1 MTVVLM
7 TIRLRAGR
15 VAKASCPL
23 LLLRGDCMPLL
34 TKCTAPRLA
43 VKVIH
48 TSRAGIKSSDTVCSV
63 RDALPSTGQT
73 CGKEVA
79 SSATAPRATLRAA
92 LSKDSSTSVILS

>member
-1 MTVVLM
+1 MLAGIRCRKDIRWKDRKVLE
-7 TIRLRAGR
+7 
-15 VAKASCPL
+15 KWQ
-23 LLLRGDCMPLL
+23 
-34 TKCTAPRLA
+34 KCTAPRLA

-48 TSRAGIKSSDTVCSV
+48 TSRAAIKSSDTVYSV

-79 SSATAPRATLRAA
+79 SSATAPCATLRAA